1 MCGVHAWVEPA
12 GQATPK
18 ANPMT
23 LLIQIVPL
31 LVLILLLG
39 VVRTGPVTACLAAM
53 AASIPAYLAVEPSTT
68 LPAFLVGS
76 LAEGSWLAIA
86 PVSIVAA
93 GLVFHSAVTIEGRP
107 VAAPGDVA
115 DRLFTAAFLLGPF
128 AETVT
133 GFCVGAIFAL
143 GVMRQAGVAGVPA
156 AAMSLLTLALIPWG
170 GLGPGTAVG
179 AAISGVPGQELGARN
194 AWIVAFELPLLLT
207 LFWHWSNKAG
217 FPTPHARKL
226 GQLAWVI
233 AVGAS
238 LIVWHRFAPWELVGV
253 LATGPLLALR
263 LLLSDPPRTQAA
275 WRQAGS
281 RALPYLLLA
290 GVLLASRLWRDAPTF
305 APFAGLPPIAANHAM
320 VSIAVVAIL
329 VALQTPQPAQLIS
342 SALARAWRPALAL
355 LMFVLLSRFL
365 SNAGIP
371 QALAHALAHALGA
384 AAPFASPVLAGIAA
398 FFAGTNVGAN
408 STMMSLQSELGRLA
422 GMDRAA
428 LPAIQNGT
436 LFLLLAPQVVGMVA
450 GLAGPGV
457 TPAAIWRVAWP
468 VALVSLAVG
477 LAAVA
482 AG

>member
-1 MCGVHAWVEPA
+1 MP
-12 GQATPK
+12 
-18 ANPMT
+18 
-23 LLIQIVPL
+23 LLIQAIPL
-31 LVLILLLG
+31 LVLVVLLG
-39 VVRTGPVTACLAAM
+39 IVRTSPMVACLAAI
-53 AASIPAYLAVEPSTT
+53 ASSI
-68 LPAFLVGS
+68 PAFLVGQPLSAVPAFMAGS
-76 LAEGSWLAIA
+76 LAEGAWLAIA

-93 GLVFHSAVTIEGRP
+93 GLVFHEAVMGQAQP
-107 VAAPGDVA
+107 AAAPGDIP

-143 GVMRQAGVAGVPA
+143 GVMRQSGVAGVPA

-179 AAISGVPGQELGARN
+179 SAISGVPGQELGARN
-194 AWIVAFELPLLLT
+194 AWIVAFELPFLLA
-207 LFWHWSNKAG
+207 LFWHWSRRAG
-217 FPTPHARKL
+217 FPTPAMRKL

-233 AVGAS
+233 AMGVS
-238 LIVWHRFAPWELVGV
+238 LILWHRVAPWELVGV

-263 LLLSDPPRTQAA
+263 LLLSDPPRSWATWRAA
-275 WRQAGS
+275 GLA
-281 RALPYLLLA
+281 ALPYLLLA
-290 GVLLASRLWRDAPTF
+290 GVLLASRLWRGAP
-305 APFAGLPPIAANHAM
+305 ALQPFDGLPPIPANHAM
-320 VSIAVVAIL
+320 VAIAAVALL
-329 VALQTPQPAQLIS
+329 VALLRPQPGALIAA
-342 SALARAWRPALAL
+342 ALARAWRPALAL
-355 LMFVLLSRFL
+355 LAFVLLSRFL

-371 QALAHALAHALGA
+371 QALARALAESLGP

-408 STMMSLQSELGRLA
+408 STMMPLQSELGRLA

-450 GLAGPGV
+450 GLAGRGV
-457 TPAAIWRVAWP
+457 TPAAVWRVAWP
-468 VALVSLAVG
+468 VALVGLGVG

-482 AG
+482 LG